1 MYLTKFIATDARF
14 EDYLTNPS
22 TRLSSYM
29 SDSDYLKNI
38 GENLK
43 HYVDSS
49 KLLLRAKIVKSVGDS
64 YQLNIV
70 QVWATE
76 EDRNNFSTAINDQ
89 LILDSF
95 DFEYRFEKSEIS
107 NIDDIIDEI
116 LLEDNYLFQYLHSSY
131 LRDGIVVDDPIH

>member
-22 TRLSSYM
+22 TRLSSYV

-38 GENLK
+38 GHNLK
-43 HYVDSS
+43 HYVDSR

-95 DFEYRFEKSEIS
+95 DFEYTFEKSEIS
-107 NIDDIIDEI
+107 NIDDVIDEI

>member
-22 TRLSSYM
+22 TRLSSYI

-38 GENLK
+38 GKNLK
-43 HYVDSS
+43 HYFDSN

-76 EDRNNFSTAINDQ
+76 EDRNNFSTSINDQ

>member
-22 TRLSSYM
+22 TRLSSYI

-38 GENLK
+38 GDNLK
-43 HYVDSS
+43 YYVDSS

>member
-22 TRLSSYM
+22 TRLSSYI

-38 GENLK
+38 GDNLK
-43 HYVDSS
+43 YYVDSS

-76 EDRNNFSTAINDQ
+76 KDRNNFSTAINDQ